1 VFSVGGILFS
11 VTITRTD
18 TITRT
23 EAALDWITEVI
34 QLILSSGLR
43 CVEPLLFGLEDVG
56 I

>member
-11 VTITRTD
+11 V

-43 CVEPLLFGLEDVG
+43 CIEPLLFGLEDVG